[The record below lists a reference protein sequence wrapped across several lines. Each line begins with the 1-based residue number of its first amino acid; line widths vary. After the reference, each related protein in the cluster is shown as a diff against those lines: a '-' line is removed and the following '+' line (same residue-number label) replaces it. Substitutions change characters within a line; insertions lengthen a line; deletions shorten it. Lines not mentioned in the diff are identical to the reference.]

1 MNAMTPLKVAN
12 SPLPSRP
19 VEMPRALPFLLNV
32 LLASALGGSL
42 AGLAGALAGAGTMF
56 ALLGFFFLAPRI
68 ARARLA
74 LLRAGSSLWA
84 LLRPLVGLVLLPPA
98 ALLAI
103 TASLLLFAW
112 ERTLGRLKLSGFPA
126 PPSPRRRLIAL
137 RDLLLGLMA
146 AENLPMTAVNALLL
160 LVLGCIAIGIQ
171 VAFYAALAAVPV
183 LICVLMMLAVDSSR
197 EPEDGPSEG

>member
-1 MNAMTPLKVAN
+1 MNAMTPLKLDI
-12 SPLPSRP
+12 SPLPARP
-19 VEMPRALPFLLNV
+19 VDMPRALPFLLNV

-56 ALLGFFFLAPRI
+56 ALLGFFFLAPGI

-74 LLRAGSSLWA
+74 LMRAASSLWV

-112 ERTLGRLKLSGFPA
+112 DRTLGRLKLSGFPVT
-126 PPSPRRRLIAL
+126 PSPWRALIAL
-137 RDLLLGLMA
+137 RDLLLGLLA

-160 LVLGCIAIGIQ
+160 LVLGCVAIGIQ
-171 VAFYAALAAVPV
+171 VAFYTALAAVPV
-183 LICVLMMLAVDSSR
+183 LICVLMMLAVESSR
-197 EPEDGPSEG
+197 EPEDGPTEG